1 VRLEPAAAVAPV
13 PLAPAADPRGA
24 EPVRA
29 LLARLLRLWGVG
41 DEPSASAI
49 AAWPTL
55 PGGALDIAAVA
66 ARYHLAATFL
76 ADTSIGDVRA
86 VGLPALVDLD
96 EWGVRQA
103 FLLRRLGREAAVLV
117 TAAGEERQV
126 PLDQL
131 EGAWTRSAW
140 VLWRNVDLLPA
151 DPATRMTSTVTTTV
165 SLRLSK
171 LGFPAERLDESVRRF
186 QRANGLTEDG
196 IMGPLTTLALARA
209 TTGPFGPSLGGPTR

>member
-1 VRLEPAAAVAPV
+1 AVAD
-13 PLAPAADPRGA
+13 ARGA

-29 LLARLLRLWGVG
+29 LLARLLRLWGVS
-41 DEPSASAI
+41 DELGASAI

-55 PGGALDIAAVA
+55 PGGALDVVAVA

-76 ADTSIGDVRA
+76 ADTSLGDVRA
-86 VGLPALVDLD
+86 VALPALVDV
-96 EWGVRQA
+96 EERGVRHA
-103 FLLRRLGREAAVLV
+103 VLLRRMGREAAALV
-117 TAAGEERQV
+117 TAAGEEREV

-131 EGAWTRSAW
+131 ERGWTRSAW

-151 DPATRMTSTVTTTV
+151 DPAARMTPTVATTV

-171 LGFPAERLDESVRRF
+171 LGFPGERLDESVRRF
-186 QRANGLTEDG
+186 QRANGLAEDG

-209 TTGPFGPSLGGPTR
+209 TTGPFGPSLAGPPR